1 MAIEMFSL
9 EDLSQ
14 ELKKHVV
21 RVREQGLGVCSKC
34 RWQSGCLACDGEK
47 AWRWA
52 VSKQLGIPLRTEK
65 TKEKEYK
72 QKIQQEKKA

>member
-1 MAIEMFSL
+1 MAIETFSV
-9 EDLSQ
+9 ENLSE
-14 ELKKHVV
+14 ELKKHVL

-52 VSKQLGIPLRTEK
+52 VSKELGIRLRSEK
-65 TKEKEYK
+65 TKKEEF
-72 QKIQQEKKA
+72 QQEAQNKEP

>member
-1 MAIEMFSL
+1 MAIETFSV
-9 EDLSQ
+9 ENLSE
-14 ELKKHVV
+14 ELKKHVL

-52 VSKQLGIPLRTEK
+52 VSKELGIQLRAEK
-65 TKEKEYK
+65 TKKKEYK
-72 QKIQQEKKA
+72 KTIQQKKKA

>member
-1 MAIEMFSL
+1 MAIETFSV
-9 EDLSQ
+9 ENLSE
-14 ELKKHVV
+14 ELKKHVL

-52 VSKQLGIPLRTEK
+52 VSKELGMSLNELK
-65 TKEKEYK
+65 TREEKEKK
-72 QKIQQEKKA
+72 GNK

>member
-1 MAIEMFSL
+1 MFSV

-14 ELKKHVV
+14 ELKEHVV
-21 RVREQGLGVCSKC
+21 RVREEGLGVCSKC

-52 VSKQLGIPLRTEK
+52 VSKQLGIPQRTEK
-65 TKEKEYK
+65 T
-72 QKIQQEKKA
+72 KIQQEKKA